1 MMIAVQSERLTIGYR
16 HRAQK
21 VIAADLRLSLS
32 DGELVCLVGPNG
44 AGKTTLI
51 RTLAGMQKPLSGR
64 VMLRGQDISQL
75 TPMALARM
83 LSVVLTDRIDPG
95 MLTAREVVALGRH
108 PHTGWDARLSD
119 RDHAAVED
127 AIATV
132 DAAGLADRPFR
143 DLSDGERQKIMIARA
158 LAQSPT
164 LLILDEPTAFLDLPR
179 RVEVMRVLRR
189 LASERQVAVLVSTH
203 DLDLALRSADR
214 LWLIHPGGTVSVGA
228 PEDLVL
234 DGSIADAFRSA
245 GAMFDVESATFLLMP
260 PGSEAIVMLR
270 GSDPLRLLWT
280 RRALE
285 RAGFQVTDKDGNASF
300 VVTVAQDDWSAAD
313 SEHAYQCNSLYDLLR
328 ILRSMTLNAPSH
340 R

>member
-1 MMIAVQSERLTIGYR
+1 MIAVQTERLTVGYR
-16 HRAQK
+16 RRPER
-21 VIAADLRLSLS
+21 VVAANLNLAIS
-32 DGELVCLVGPNG
+32 DGELICLIGPNG

-64 VMLRGQDISQL
+64 VMLRGQDISKL
-75 TPMALARM
+75 TPNALARM

-95 MLTAREVVALGRH
+95 MLTAREVVALGRY

-127 AIATV
+127 AIASV
-132 DAAGLADRPFR
+132 DVLALADRPFR

-214 LWLIHPGGTVSVGA
+214 LWLIHPGGMLSAGA

-234 DGSIADAFRSA
+234 DGSLADAFRSA
-245 GAMFDVESATFLLMP
+245 GAVFDMETATFSITAT
-260 PGSEAIVMLR
+260 GSQMVSLG

-280 RRALE
+280 QRALE
-285 RAGFQVTDKDGNASF
+285 RAGYNVSDNGDAAIGITVFRDGWLASNS
-300 VVTVAQDDWSAAD
+300 VNEIRCD
-313 SEHAYQCNSLYDLLR
+313 SLHDLVQT
-328 ILRSMTLNAPSH
+328 LRSWTL
-340 R
+340 

>member
-1 MMIAVQSERLTIGYR
+1 MIAVETDQLSIGYR
-16 HRAQK
+16 RRRE
-21 VIAADLRLSLS
+21 VVVAAHLCLSLT
-32 DGELVCLVGPNG
+32 DGELVCLIGPNG
-44 AGKTTLI
+44 AGKSTLI

-64 VMLRGQDISQL
+64 VLLRGHDISQL

-108 PHTGWDARLSD
+108 PHTGWDARLTD
-119 RDHAAVED
+119 RDQAVVED

-158 LAQSPT
+158 LAQSPS

-179 RVEVMRVLRR
+179 RVEVMRVLRK
-189 LASERQVAVLVSTH
+189 LTSERGAAVLVSTH

-214 LWLIHPGGTVSVGA
+214 LWLIHPSGAVTVGA

-234 DGSIADAFRSA
+234 NGSIDDAFCSV
-245 GAMFDVESATFLLMP
+245 GAVFDAESATFTITP
-260 PGSEAIVMLR
+260 PDAASTVSLR
-270 GSDPLRLLWT
+270 GSDPIRLLWT
-280 RRALE
+280 KRALT
-285 RAGFQVTDKDGNASF
+285 RSGFQVSDADNAPV
-300 VVTVAQDDWSAAD
+300 VVTVYQDNWAAVGCECAVYC
-313 SEHAYQCNSLYDLLR
+313 SSLYDLMQT
-328 ILRSMTLNAPSH
+328 LRSWKF
-340 R
+340 

>member
-1 MMIAVQSERLTIGYR
+1 MIAVQTQRLTVGYR
-16 HRAQK
+16 RRRET
-21 VIAADLRLSLS
+21 VVAADLSLSLA
-32 DGELVCLVGPNG
+32 DGEFVCLIGPNG

-64 VMLRGQDISQL
+64 VMLRGQDISRL
-75 TPMALARM
+75 TPNALARM

-119 RDHAAVED
+119 HDHAAVED
-127 AIATV
+127 AIASV
-132 DAAGLADRPFR
+132 DALALADRPFR

-214 LWLIHPGGTVSVGA
+214 LWLIHPGGTLSVGA

-234 DGSIADAFRSA
+234 DGSLADAFRSA
-245 GAMFDVESATFLLMP
+245 GAVFDMETAAFSITTT
-260 PGSEAIVMLR
+260 GSQMVSLR

-285 RAGFQVTDKDGNASF
+285 RAGYSVSDNGETAVVITVFQDG
-300 VVTVAQDDWSAAD
+300 WSAAD
-313 SEHAYQCNSLYDLLR
+313 SVTERSCNSLYNLVQT
-328 ILRSMTLNAPSH
+328 LRSWTL
-340 R
+340 

>member
-1 MMIAVQSERLTIGYR
+1 MMIAVQTERLTIGYR
-16 HRAQK
+16 QRAQK
-21 VIAADLRLSLS
+21 VIAADLSLSLA
-32 DGELVCLVGPNG
+32 DGELVCLIGPNG

-75 TPMALARM
+75 TPIALARM

-108 PHTGWDARLSD
+108 PHTGWGARLTD

-132 DAAGLADRPFR
+132 DGRALADRQFR

-158 LAQSPT
+158 LAQSPS

-179 RVEVMRVLRR
+179 RIEVMRVLRK
-189 LASERQVAVLVSTH
+189 LASERGVAVLVSTH

-214 LWLIHPGGTVSVGA
+214 LWLIHPGGALTVGA

-234 DGSIADAFRSA
+234 EGSIADAFRSA
-245 GAMFDVESATFLLMP
+245 GAVFDMESAAFTLTP
-260 PGSEAIVMLR
+260 SGAASTVTLR

-285 RAGFQVTDKDGNASF
+285 RAGFQVTDKDNVSSV
-300 VVTVAQDDWSAAD
+300 VVTVGRDDWSAVD
-313 SEHAYQCNSLYDLLR
+313 SEHVFHCNSLYDLLR
-328 ILRSMTLNAPSH
+328 VLRLMTS
-340 R
+340 